1 MSDQASDSPEN
12 DPNATSSTVEVVE
25 TQPGSVHVVLSVQ
38 MPAEASTEP
47 PPGPPP
53 PAKPNE
59 ATEVGKAIVGGAA
72 KAVGKVL
79 GEIWDSV
86 KPKEN

>member
-1 MSDQASDSPEN
+1 MSDPTSDSPEN
-12 DPNATSSTVEVVE
+12 DPNAAPPTVELIE

-38 MPAEASTEP
+38 MPADASSEP

-59 ATEVGKAIVGGAA
+59 ATEVGRAVVGGAA